1 MSHGLAGREYRWLR
15 ICTIELC
22 SIDFIS
28 DCLMVMDQRR
38 HERVL
43 YIDMYMCK

>member
-22 SIDFIS
+22 SMDFIS
-28 DCLMVMDQRR
+28 DCLMVMDPCRLE
-38 HERVL
+38 HVL
-43 YIDMYMCK
+43 YIYI